1 MPRRRPVEAF
11 LAIGATVVAFALA
24 VVWVLTSAH
33 SPPKPAATAE
43 SWRGLVG
50 QSPTA
55 VEQAQRMIVLLK
67 APSMAARVEAA
78 GGFAT
83 EGQERAWTAAAYASQ
98 RQLLASLKLDGITI
112 QPDFTYARVVN
123 GFSAELDP
131 RALVLLQHSP
141 LVSAVYPVRAAFP
154 AALSRQLG
162 GRAKA
167 LAAAGA
173 NGPDAQLPGLDGH
186 GVTIALL
193 DTGVDLTHPFLH
205 GRVLPGIDILD
216 PGQTATARTDPQNA
230 SQIERHGTELAGLLV
245 GSGGPGGLRGVAPGA
260 RVLPIRIAG
269 WQPNVSGTD
278 TVYTRTDQLLAGL
291 ERAVDPNKDG
301 DAHDAVRIALVGVD
315 EPFSAFA
322 DGPESQAVQGAL
334 ELNTLVVAPA
344 GNDGPAGPSYGSV
357 GAPASAPDALA
368 VGATDGRAETA
379 TARVVL
385 RRGLDVVFD
394 AQVPLAGSLA
404 PSRTLK
410 LAVSEPRTIVKPDG
424 STSLNFFTKSGVSL
438 VKGRGALAP
447 SGEDPLSVA
456 LAAARAGATV
466 VLLYGNS
473 VPPGSLSAA
482 SALTVPVVVVP
493 TAAALAMLAAKRAG
507 IDSGIVVGAVHMEP
521 NAEQGEVA
529 GFSSQGLAFD
539 GRVKPNVAAP
549 GIALATSEPGASRYG
564 TVNGTSG
571 AAATVAGA
579 AALLIQERPALGGSE
594 LASLLTGYA
603 DPGTSVTASGD
614 GNLDL
619 GASAVGEVAAS
630 TTALAFGPW
639 TGPKWSSTQ
648 KLVVTNVS
656 TRKLAMSLSSTSSGA
671 GSALQ
676 FTVAPYQLTLGAGQS
691 RIVNVTVTSPTTPDL
706 SLLTGAIVIAPS
718 GSQPLRV
725 PWAVSFKAPATNL
738 IVNASI
744 DHIAFKPSDL
754 APAILTVRA
763 GALDSSDG
771 ALQIEPVLRMDL
783 LLYTAGGHFIGRLAE
798 LRDLLPG
805 AYSFGITG
813 RAPTSVPLAP
823 GNYEIRLAAWPTS
836 PANATPSRGKVKF
849 SIQK

>member
-50 QSPTA
+50 EAPTA
-55 VEQAQRMIVLLK
+55 VENSQRDIVLLK
-67 APSMAARVEAA
+67 APSLAARVEAA

-83 EGQERAWTAAAYASQ
+83 EAQERTWTAAAYASQ

-112 QPDFTYARVVN
+112 QPDYSYARVVN

-154 AALSRQLG
+154 AALSRKLG
-162 GRAKA
+162 GSAKA

-193 DTGVDLTHPFLH
+193 DTGIDLTHPFLH
-205 GRVLPGIDILD
+205 GRVMPGINILD
-216 PGQTATARTDPQNA
+216 PGQTTAAHPDPQNP

-260 RVLPIRIAG
+260 RVLPIEIAD

-291 ERAVDPNKDG
+291 ERAVDPNNDG

-315 EPFSAFA
+315 EPFAAFA

-368 VGATDGRAETA
+368 VGAVDGRAETP

-394 AQVPLAGSLA
+394 AQVPLAGSVA
-404 PSRTLK
+404 PPRTLK
-410 LAVSEPRTIVKPDG
+410 LGVAEARTIVKPDG
-424 STSLNFFTKSGVSL
+424 TTSLNFFTKSGVSL

-447 SGEDPLSVA
+447 AGQDPLAVA
-456 LAAARAGATV
+456 LAAAHAGATV

-482 SALTVPVVVVP
+482 TALTVPVVVVP

-507 IDSGIVVGAVHMEP
+507 IDSGIVVGAVKMEP
-521 NAEQGEVA
+521 NAAQGEVA

-549 GIALATSEPGASRYG
+549 GIALATSEPGSSPYG

-579 AALLIQERPALGGSE
+579 AALLIQERPSLGGSE

-603 DPGTSVTASGD
+603 DPGTSTTASGN
-614 GNLDL
+614 GSLDL
-619 GASAVGEVAAS
+619 GASAIGEVAAS

-648 KLVVTNVS
+648 TMVVTNVS

-671 GSALQ
+671 SSALQ
-676 FTVAPYQLTLGAGQS
+676 FTVAPYQMTLGAGQS
-691 RIVNVTVTSPTTPDL
+691 RIVNITVTSPTPPDA

-718 GSQPLRV
+718 GSQALRV

-738 IVNASI
+738 IVNASL
-744 DHIAFKPSDL
+744 DHVAFKPSDL

-771 ALQIEPVLRMDL
+771 GLQVEPVGRMDL
-783 LLYTAGGHFIGRLAE
+783 LLYTAGGRFVGRLAE

-823 GNYEIRLAAWPTS
+823 GNYELRLEAWPTS
-836 PANATPSRGKVKF
+836 PADATPSRATVKF
-849 SIQK
+849 TIQK